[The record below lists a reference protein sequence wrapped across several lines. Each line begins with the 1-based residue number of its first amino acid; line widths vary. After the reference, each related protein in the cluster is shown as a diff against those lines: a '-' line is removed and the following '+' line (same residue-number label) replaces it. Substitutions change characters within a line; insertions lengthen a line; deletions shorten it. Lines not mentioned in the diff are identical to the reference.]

1 MMSLRQLLLIPVA
14 LLLASLL
21 PSIFPSRIPADD
33 NPPEKWNEDVAT
45 LQSRFAQRSK
55 PTARVVFIG
64 SSTIR
69 RWDLKT
75 AFPELDAVNHGFGGS
90 YLSDSVHFFE
100 RLVQPAKPEIIVLYA
115 GDNDLNDGKTPETVL
130 QDFQAFL
137 TKVDHS
143 LPMCRK
149 VFFLSIKPSIKR
161 WKNREKIL
169 RTNQLIRALCEQHP
183 RADFV
188 EFWKAGLDPSGQ
200 PRKELLDTD
209 DLHLNDAGY
218 QVWTQILSPL
228 LNTE

>member
-33 NPPEKWNEDVAT
+33 NPPEKWEDDVAV
-45 LQSRFAQRSK
+45 LEAKFAQRSK
-55 PTARVVFIG
+55 PSARVVFIG

-90 YLSDSVHFFE
+90 YLSDSTHFFE
-100 RLVQPAKPEIIVLYA
+100 RLVQPTKPEIIVLYA
-115 GDNDLNDGKTPETVL
+115 GDNDLNDGKTPEIVL

-149 VFFLSIKPSIKR
+149 VLFLSIKPSIKR

-169 RTNQLIRALCEQHP
+169 QTNQLIRSLCEQHP

-188 EFWKAGLDPSGQ
+188 DFWQAGLDPSGQ
-200 PRKELLDTD
+200 PRKELLDAD

-218 QVWTQILSPL
+218 QVWTHILSPL
-228 LNTE
+228 LQTE